1 MDTGDLMDM
10 MFDNKPIEDFEKL
23 LKSGDTVFDW
33 GQLLHM
39 CYMEQSYERVGGD
52 FGDEENPPIN
62 HERLAYL
69 AILID
74 YLKSNGIKESN

>member
-10 MFDNKPIEDFEKL
+10 MFGGRPIEEFEKL
-23 LKSGDTVFDW
+23 LKSGDPKLDW
-33 GQLLHM
+33 GELLHM

-52 FGDEENPPIN
+52 LGYEENPPIN

-69 AILID
+69 AALID
-74 YLKSNGIKESN
+74 FLKRNGIKGNK